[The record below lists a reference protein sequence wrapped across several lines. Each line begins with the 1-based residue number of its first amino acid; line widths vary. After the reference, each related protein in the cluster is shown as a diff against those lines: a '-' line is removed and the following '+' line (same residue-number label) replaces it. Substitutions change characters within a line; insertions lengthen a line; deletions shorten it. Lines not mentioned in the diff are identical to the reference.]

1 MQSSKQ
7 LQGKLSALLP
17 SSDDFMSLE
26 QYSKLYNTM
35 IKVQSDDEGKSL
47 PQKEKIEE
55 EHHVLRKTIVQ
66 QKLKSMQLA
75 RKKK

>member
-1 MQSSKQ
+1 MNSSKNIQ
-7 LQGKLSALLP
+7 SKLSAYLP

-26 QYSKLYNTM
+26 QYSKLYSNM
-35 IKVQSDDEGKSL
+35 IKVQTDEKGNDL

-55 EHHVLRKTIVQ
+55 EHHVLRKNIVQ
-66 QKLKSMQLA
+66 QKIKSLQIA

>member
-1 MQSSKQ
+1 MQSSKAMQ
-7 LQGKLSALLP
+7 NKLSAFLP
-17 SSDDFMSLE
+17 SPDDFMSLS
-26 QYSKLYNTM
+26 QYSQLYNNMMKAQT
-35 IKVQSDDEGKSL
+35 DEKGNDL

-66 QKLKSMQLA
+66 QKLKSMQLS